1 MFEIDNDMTVHIT
14 RGDVAFFTVTAE
26 SNGERYKFQPD
37 DVVRIKV
44 MQKKNCDNVAFQK
57 DFLVRVETE
66 AVDIILTEDE
76 TKIGDTI
83 SKPVDYWYEIELNP
97 YNNPQTII
105 GYDEDGPKIFKVY
118 PEGRDLGTVEAEDIP
133 LVDKELSLTSE
144 RPIQNQAVA
153 RALIGYDERVE
164 LATQRIEATA
174 TEAEQTIQA
183 NADAIVEDAKSDINA
198 EAEVVFEKVQTASDN
213 AEASAKRAEEAAERA
228 EVATEIKID
237 TELDENSSNL
247 VTNKAV
253 AKGIKEVKEGYLPL
267 TGGVTAKRS
276 ARTVFGIE
284 NTALEKTSL
293 SYFGKGVFMGEVGVT
308 ATDGTP
314 QPFFRDA
321 QGNESILAK
330 KDELSNY
337 VPNAQDLSESILE
350 KALTLKTGVY
360 NYNLSGASYTG
371 DDLPHINYG
380 YSPATVFVR
389 ANGAARVVVLWGIKH
404 DTAKAICINYFA
416 SGDGTWSG
424 WFTLST
430 KDDLVNFAT
439 KTDLSNRLPLKNG
452 TTNQLNF
459 KNVDNGNGSIFK
471 NHSEEADYGFVIRDT
486 ANDNTNAL
494 LTISAKNNKATFTDT
509 SGTQNT
515 VLHTGN
521 SASVVITDDDTTP
534 PSNTNALW
542 VY

>member
-1 MFEIDNDMTVHIT
+1 MFEIDNDLTIHIT
-14 RGDVAFFTVTAE
+14 RGDVAFFTVMAW
-26 SNGERYKFQPD
+26 NGDDRYKFKPGE
-37 DVVRIKV
+37 VVRIKV
-44 MQKKNCDNVAFQK
+44 MQKKNCSNVAFHK
-57 DFLVRVETE
+57 DFLVEVETE
-66 AVDIILTEDE
+66 AVDILLTEDE

-83 SKPVDYWYEIELNP
+83 SKPVDYWYEVELNP
-97 YNNPQTII
+97 YTNPQTIV

-118 PEGRDLGTVEAEDIP
+118 PEGRDLGTVEAENIP

-153 RALIGYDERVE
+153 RALVGYEERVE
-164 LATQRIEATA
+164 LAAQRIEATA

-183 NADAIVEDAKSDINA
+183 NADVIVEDAKSDINA
-198 EAEVVFEKVQTASDN
+198 EAVIVYENVKMASES

-228 EVATEIKID
+228 EVVTEIKID

-267 TGGVTAKRS
+267 TGGVTVKRS
-276 ARTVFGIE
+276 ARTVFGID

-293 SYFGKGVFMGEVGVT
+293 SYFGKGVFMGELGVT

-321 QGNESILAK
+321 QGNESILVT
-330 KDELSNY
+330 DSQL
-337 VPNAQDLSESILE
+337 AQVKGTETLTTPILE
-350 KALTLKTGVY
+350 YALTLSNGIHTVKLGGV
-360 NYNLSGASYTG
+360 SYPANS
-371 DDLPHINYG
+371 DLPSNY
-380 YSPATVFVR
+380 YRFCIATIKKHGTSNITIEIGGRYDDTPTVYPPVFNCY
-389 ANGAARVVVLWGIKH
+389 NGEV
-404 DTAKAICINYFA
+404 
-416 SGDGTWSG
+416 WSG
-424 WFTLST
+424 WNTI
-430 KDDLVNFAT
+430 AT

-459 KNVDNGNGSIFK
+459 KNVDNGNGSVFK

-486 ANDNTNAL
+486 ANDNTNVL

-521 SASVVITDDDTTP
+521 SAPVVITDDDTTP